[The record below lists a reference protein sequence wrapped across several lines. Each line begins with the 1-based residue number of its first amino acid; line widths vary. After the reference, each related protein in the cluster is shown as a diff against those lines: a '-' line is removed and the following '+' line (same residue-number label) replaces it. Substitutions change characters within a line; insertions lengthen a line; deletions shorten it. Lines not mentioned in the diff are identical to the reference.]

1 MAHRVPSSQPL
12 LLLSLLAAVVLVAPR
27 PAAATSF
34 PFSCITNNNA
44 TDCNTGQ
51 SQLHL
56 DVTSVMGLGV
66 QFELTNVG
74 ASQSTI
80 AGVYWDDAS
89 GLLSSLASISNMGVS
104 FSANGSPPDLPGGN
118 SISPPFSADFRVN
131 ANSPAPQN
139 GVNPGDTLDVVF
151 NLQGGVTPA
160 DVISALNSG
169 ALRVGLHVIN
179 FASGGSESLVNV
191 PEPGTL
197 LLVGA
202 GVAWLARRGRATA

>member
-1 MAHRVPSSQPL
+1 MARGLPSSQPV
-12 LLLSLLAAVVLVAPR
+12 LLLSLLAAVVLAAPR

-34 PFSCITNNNA
+34 PFSCITNNSA

-56 DVTSVMGLGV
+56 DVTSPGAGQI

-80 AGVYWDDAS
+80 AGVYWDEG
-89 GLLSSLASISNMGVS
+89 GLLSSIASISMTGVS
-104 FSANGSPPDLPGGN
+104 FAANGSPPDLPGGN
-118 SISPPFSADFRVN
+118 SISPAFSADFRVN

-151 NLQGGVTPA
+151 NLQGGVSPA

-179 FASGGSESLVNV
+179 FASGGSESFVNVV
-191 PEPGTL
+191 PEPATFA
-197 LLVGA
+197 LVALG
-202 GVAWLARRGRATA
+202 LAVLRRRVVRLG

>member
-1 MAHRVPSSQPL
+1 MHRRA
-12 LLLSLLAAVVLVAPR
+12 LSLLFSLLILALVALGSR
-27 PAAATSF
+27 SASATSF
-34 PFSCITNNNA
+34 DFSCITNNNA
-44 TDCNTGQ
+44 GDCSIGQ

-56 DVTSVMGLGV
+56 DVTSVMGMGV
-66 QFELTNVG
+66 QFEFTNVG

-89 GLLSSLASISNMGVS
+89 GLLNSLASISNMGVS
-104 FSANGSPPDLPGGN
+104 FAANGSPPNLPGGN

-131 ANSPAPQN
+131 ANSPPPQN

-151 NLQGGVTPA
+151 NLQGGVSPA

-191 PEPGTL
+191 PEPATFA
-197 LLVGA
+197 LVALGLA
-202 GVAWLARRGRATA
+202 VLGRRVARPG

>member
-1 MAHRVPSSQPL
+1 MHRRA
-12 LLLSLLAAVVLVAPR
+12 LSLLFSLLILALVALGSR
-27 PAAATSF
+27 SASATSF
-34 PFSCITNNNA
+34 DFSCITNNNA
-44 TDCNTGQ
+44 GDCSIGQ

-56 DVTSVMGLGV
+56 DVTAVMGMGV
-66 QFELTNVG
+66 QFEFTNVG

-89 GLLSSLASISNMGVS
+89 GLLNSLASISNMGVS
-104 FSANGSPPDLPGGN
+104 FAANGSPPNLPGGN

-131 ANSPAPQN
+131 ANSPPPQN

-151 NLQGGVTPA
+151 NLQGGVSPA

-191 PEPGTL
+191 PEPATFA
-197 LLVGA
+197 LVALGLA
-202 GVAWLARRGRATA
+202 VLGRRVARPG

>member
-1 MAHRVPSSQPL
+1 MHRRALGLLFPL
-12 LLLSLLAAVVLVAPR
+12 LILALVALGSR
-27 PAAATSF
+27 SASATSF
-34 PFSCITNNNA
+34 DFSCITNNNA
-44 TDCNTGQ
+44 GDCSIGQ

-66 QFELTNVG
+66 QFEFTNVG

-89 GLLSSLASISNMGVS
+89 GLLNSLASISNMGVA

-151 NLQGGVTPA
+151 NLQGGVSPA

-179 FASGGSESLVNV
+179 FASGGSESFVNVV
-191 PEPGTL
+191 PEPATFA
-197 LLVGA
+197 LVALG
-202 GVAWLARRGRATA
+202 LAVLCRRVVRLG